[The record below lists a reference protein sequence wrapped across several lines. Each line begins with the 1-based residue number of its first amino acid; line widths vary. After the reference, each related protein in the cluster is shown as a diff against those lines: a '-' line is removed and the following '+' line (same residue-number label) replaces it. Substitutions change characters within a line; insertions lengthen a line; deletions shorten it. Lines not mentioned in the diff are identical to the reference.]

1 MKTLR
6 DIQEFDTDSLAI
18 WAIHADKIPP
28 HIGISK
34 AGKFYSLK
42 VNGKDDGLN
51 VPQLILTFKK
61 KKVPVL
67 IIQLKEAKYIDL
79 EDVFL
84 KYERASCEG
93 STCLEP
99 VSSAIGFD
107 KFETVHEL
115 LSALNEKEQMK
126 DWYGLNLKSNYS
138 GIPFYTKSSILD
150 HLKKLEQ

>member
-6 DIQEFDTDSLAI
+6 EIQEFDTDSLAI

-28 HIGISK
+28 HIGISI
-34 AGKFYSLK
+34 ASKFYSLK

-67 IIQLKEAKYIDL
+67 IVQIKGAKHIDL
-79 EDVFL
+79 EGFFM
-84 KYERASCEG
+84 KYERASCDG

-99 VSSAIGFD
+99 VSSAIGLD
-107 KFETVHEL
+107 KFETFHEL
-115 LSALNEKEQMK
+115 LNALNEKDQVK
-126 DWYGLNLKSNYS
+126 DCYGLNLKSNFS